1 MLSRKNK
8 NADLEKKRNLFLLL
22 GLVIVL
28 SFIYAGFELYAS
40 SDSQKP
46 VPVFED
52 DFFTY
57 IENTKSTDQNVQKVK
72 KDPIKEQV
80 LKTVK
85 TNLLNNKTEFINWGL
100 IDVDPITLDTAEIPI
115 ITPIID
121 DFIIKEYVNHMPQ
134 FPGGEEAF
142 KKFLKSELRYP
153 EEARA
158 IGIEGTVLVQFVVE
172 KDGRVS
178 QPKVLISIYPALD
191 DEALRVISKSP
202 KWIPGEH
209 FGNKARVYLQMPIQ
223 FQLN

>member
-28 SFIYAGFELYAS
+28 SFIYASFELYAS

-85 TNLLNNKTEFINWGL
+85 TNLLNNKQEFINWGF
-100 IDVDPITLDTAEIPI
+100 IEVDPITLDTTEIPI

>member
-85 TNLLNNKTEFINWGL
+85 TNLLNNKPEFINWGF
-100 IDVDPITLDTAEIPI
+100 IEVDPITLDTAEIPI